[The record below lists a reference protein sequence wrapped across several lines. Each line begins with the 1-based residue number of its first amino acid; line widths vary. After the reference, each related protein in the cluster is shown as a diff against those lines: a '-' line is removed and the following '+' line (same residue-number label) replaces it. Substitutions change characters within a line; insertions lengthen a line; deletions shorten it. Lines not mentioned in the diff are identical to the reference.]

1 MGKFSMLQAT
11 MSTIARGF
19 ATRLMLNA
27 AVEKRSKMQS
37 MGSACDLFFEI
48 NKIVDV
54 EENRS
59 LFEND
64 PKHERIR

>member
-1 MGKFSMLQAT
+1 MLQAT

-37 MGSACDLFFEI
+37 MGSLLRDQQDRRRGRI
-48 NKIVDV
+48 G
-54 EENRS
+54 S